1 MEDWPD
7 LKLTPSTSDP
17 ETDHQ
22 GENDDYTSARG
33 SVMTSFKR
41 SYLAAASAIA
51 LSLSACAPEAAKPEE
66 PAAPAAPAAPVAADP
81 AVSSLELAADPA
93 TLGFDAAAFA
103 KAKADIEAGIAAGKI
118 PGGLFLVAKGGKVVN
133 ITAVG
138 TEGPGDPDPVTPET
152 IFRIYSMSKPIV
164 SVATMQ
170 LVEDGKI
177 ALDDNI
183 SKYIPEFAN
192 PKVLVG
198 NGVTRPATREI
209 TVRDLLSHKSG
220 LIYGIFDPESE
231 LGKLYMAA
239 GDTRT
244 DFTDLDLAK
253 ALAALPLR
261 FDPGS
266 AWHYSRSTDVLGAV
280 IEVASGKTL
289 DVLLDE
295 QIFKPLGM
303 DDTHFYL
310 EEDEFKRLAEP
321 PTTIA
326 PLSTPMVKAPMFSG
340 GGGLNSTTE
349 DYFRFT
355 EMLRGKGTYRGV
367 EIIKPETL
375 DAMLVDEIATGVD
388 RKAWFYDAL
397 PGSGFGLGFGL
408 IPINPADPAAGRY
421 FTWSGYAGTNM
432 WVDPVNDITTIFMMQ
447 NNEASPD
454 FRPLHGQWVYGGY
467 KPASTSGPAAP
478 AAPAQ

>member
-1 MEDWPD
+1 M
-7 LKLTPSTSDP
+7 
-17 ETDHQ
+17 
-22 GENDDYTSARG
+22 
-33 SVMTSFKR
+33 KR
-41 SYLAAASAIA
+41 LMLATASAAILA
-51 LSLSACAPEAAKPEE
+51 LTAACSPEPAKPEE
-66 PAAPAAPAAPVAADP
+66 AAAPAVADP
-81 AVSSLELAADPA
+81 AQTSLVMAADPA
-93 TLGFDAAAFA
+93 TLGFNPAAFE

-118 PGGLFLVAKGGKVVN
+118 PGGLFLVAKGGQVVN

-138 TEGPGDPDPVTPET
+138 TEGPGDTDPVTPET
-152 IFRIYSMSKPIV
+152 IFRIYSMTKPIV

-177 ALDDNI
+177 GLDDPI

-198 NGVTRPATREI
+198 NGETRPAAREI
-209 TVRDLLSHKSG
+209 TVRDLLAHKSG

-231 LGKLYMAA
+231 LGKMYMAA
-239 GDTRT
+239 GDTRF

-253 ALAALPLR
+253 AIAALPLR

-289 DVLLDE
+289 DVLLE
-295 QIFKPLGM
+295 EKIFKPLGM

-310 EEDEFKRLAEP
+310 EEDEFSRLAEP
-321 PTTIA
+321 PATIP
-326 PLSTPMVKAPMFSG
+326 PLSTPKVKQPMLSG
-340 GGGLNSTTE
+340 GGGLNATTE
-349 DYFRFT
+349 DYFRFV

-367 EIIKPETL
+367 QIIKPETL
-375 DAMLVDEIATGVD
+375 DTMLVDEIATGVD

-397 PGSGFGLGFGL
+397 PGAGFGLGFGL
-408 IPINPADPAAGRY
+408 IPINPADPAAGKY

-447 NNEASPD
+447 NNEASQD

-467 KPASTSGPAAP
+467 SPATTSGPAQ
-478 AAPAQ
+478 APAQ

>member
-1 MEDWPD
+1 MKS
-7 LKLTPSTSDP
+7 LKRP
-17 ETDHQ
+17 
-22 GENDDYTSARG
+22 
-33 SVMTSFKR
+33 
-41 SYLAAASAIA
+41 YLAAASALALA
-51 LSLSACAPEAAKPEE
+51 LSLTACAPEAAKPEA
-66 PAAPAAPAAPVAADP
+66 AAPAAPTVADP
-81 AVSSLELAADPA
+81 KVSSLEMAADPA
-93 TLGFDAAAFA
+93 TLGFNPAAFE

-138 TEGPGDPDPVTPET
+138 TEGPGDTDPVTPET

-177 ALDDNI
+177 GLDDPI

-198 NGVTRPATREI
+198 KGETRPATREI

-220 LIYGIFDPESE
+220 LIYGIFAAPDDE
-231 LGKLYMAA
+231 LGKMYMAA
-239 GDTRT
+239 GDVSYDITA
-244 DFTDLDLAK
+244 LELSK
-253 ALAALPLR
+253 AIAALPLSA
-261 FDPGS
+261 DPGS
-266 AWHYSRSTDVLGAV
+266 KWTYSRSTDVLGAV
-280 IEVASGKTL
+280 IEIAAGKPL
-289 DVLLDE
+289 DVLLQE
-295 QIFKPLGM
+295 QIFTPLGM

-310 EEDEFKRLAEP
+310 EEDEFNRLAEP
-321 PTTIA
+321 PTTIP
-326 PLSTPMVKAPMFSG
+326 PLSTPKVKQPMLSG

-349 DYFRFT
+349 DYFRFV

-375 DAMLVDEIATGVD
+375 DIMLKDEIATGVD

-397 PGSGFGLGFGL
+397 PGAGFGLGFGL
-408 IPINPADPAAGRY
+408 IPVNPADPASPKY

-432 WVDPVNDITTIFMMQ
+432 WIDPTNDITTIFMMQ
-447 NNEASPD
+447 NNEASQD

-467 KPASTSGPAAP
+467 SPATTSGPAATP
-478 AAPAQ
+478 AEAAPQ

>member
-1 MEDWPD
+1 
-7 LKLTPSTSDP
+7 
-17 ETDHQ
+17 
-22 GENDDYTSARG
+22 
-33 SVMTSFKR
+33 MTSIKR

-51 LSLSACAPEAAKPEE
+51 LALSACAPEAAKPEE
-66 PAAPAAPAAPVAADP
+66 PAAPAAPVAADP
-81 AVSSLELAADPA
+81 AVSSLEMAADPA
-93 TLGFDAAAFA
+93 ALGFDPAAFA

-164 SVATMQ
+164 SIATMQ

-177 ALDDNI
+177 SLEDPI

-231 LGKLYMAA
+231 LGKMYMAA
-239 GDTRT
+239 GDTRF

-280 IEVASGKTL
+280 IEVAAGKPL
-289 DVLLDE
+289 DALLDE
-295 QIFKPLGM
+295 QIFTPLGM
-303 DDTHFYL
+303 NDTHFYL
-310 EEDEFKRLAEP
+310 EEDEFNRLAEP

-326 PLSTPMVKAPMFSG
+326 AAV
-340 GGGLNSTTE
+340 
-349 DYFRFT
+349 
-355 EMLRGKGTYRGV
+355 
-367 EIIKPETL
+367 
-375 DAMLVDEIATGVD
+375 DAEGESA
-388 RKAWFYDAL
+388 DAL
-397 PGSGFGLGFGL
+397 GRRRPQLDDGRLFPLRRDAARQGHVSRRRDHQAGIAG
-408 IPINPADPAAGRY
+408 PDAAGRDRD
-421 FTWSGYAGTNM
+421 G
-432 WVDPVNDITTIFMMQ
+432 
-447 NNEASPD
+447 
-454 FRPLHGQWVYGGY
+454 R
-467 KPASTSGPAAP
+467 
-478 AAPAQ
+478 

>member
-1 MEDWPD
+1 M
-7 LKLTPSTSDP
+7 KSI
-17 ETDHQ
+17 
-22 GENDDYTSARG
+22 
-33 SVMTSFKR
+33 KR
-41 SYLAAASAIA
+41 RYLAAASAIA
-51 LSLSACAPEAAKPEE
+51 LALSACGPEAATPDAT
-66 PAAPAAPAAPVAADP
+66 AAAAVADP
-81 AVSSLELAADPA
+81 AVSSLEMANDPA
-93 TLGFDAAAFA
+93 ALGFNPAAFE
-103 KAKADIEAGIAAGKI
+103 KARADIEAGIAAGKI
-118 PGGLFLVAKGGKVVN
+118 PGGIFLVAKGGKVVN

-138 TEGPGDPDPVTPET
+138 TEGPGDADPVTPET
-152 IFRIYSMSKPIV
+152 IFRVYSMTKPIV

-177 ALDDNI
+177 GLDDPI

-198 NGVTRPATREI
+198 KGETRPAAREI

-220 LIYGIFDPESE
+220 LIYGIFAAPDDE

-239 GDTRT
+239 GDVRT
-244 DFTDLDLAK
+244 DMTSLEQAK
-253 ALAALPLR
+253 AFAALPLA

-266 AWHYSRSTDVLGAV
+266 AWTYSRSTDVLGAV
-280 IEVASGKTL
+280 IEIAASKPL

-295 QIFKPLGM
+295 QIFTPLGM

-310 EEDEFKRLAEP
+310 DADEFDRLAEP
-321 PTTIA
+321 PAGIT
-326 PLSTPMVKAPMFSG
+326 LSTPKEKEPMLSG
-340 GGGLNSTTE
+340 GGGLNATTE
-349 DYFRFT
+349 DYFRFV

-388 RKAWFYDAL
+388 RKAWFYEGL
-397 PGSGFGLGFGL
+397 PGAGFGLGFGL
-408 IPINPADPAAGRY
+408 IPINPADPASGKY

-454 FRPLHGQWVYGGY
+454 FRPLHAEWVYGGY
-467 KPASTSGPAAP
+467 SPAATSGPAA
-478 AAPAQ
+478 AQ

>member
-1 MEDWPD
+1 MKS
-7 LKLTPSTSDP
+7 LKRPSLERTC
-17 ETDHQ
+17 
-22 GENDDYTSARG
+22 
-33 SVMTSFKR
+33 
-41 SYLAAASAIA
+41 LAAASALALA
-51 LSLSACAPEAAKPEE
+51 LSLTACGPEAAKPEA
-66 PAAPAAPAAPVAADP
+66 AAPAAPTVADP
-81 AVSSLELAADPA
+81 AVSSLEMAVDPA
-93 TLGFDAAAFA
+93 TLGFNPAAFE

-177 ALDDNI
+177 GLDDPI

-198 NGVTRPATREI
+198 KGETRPAAREI

-220 LIYGIFDPESE
+220 LIYGIFAAPDDE
-231 LGKLYMAA
+231 LGKMYMAA
-239 GDTRT
+239 GDVSYDITA
-244 DFTDLDLAK
+244 LELSK
-253 ALAALPLR
+253 AIAALPLA

-266 AWHYSRSTDVLGAV
+266 AWTYSRSTDVLGAV
-280 IEVASGKTL
+280 IEKAAGKPL
-289 DVLLDE
+289 DVLLEE
-295 QIFKPLGM
+295 QIFTPLGM
-303 DDTHFYL
+303 NDTHFYL
-310 EEDEFKRLAEP
+310 EEDEFNRLAEP
-321 PTTIA
+321 PATIP
-326 PLSTPMVKAPMFSG
+326 PLSTPKVKQPMLSG

-355 EMLRGKGTYRGV
+355 EMLRNKGTYRGV

-375 DAMLVDEIATGVD
+375 DTMLKDEIATGVN
-388 RKAWFYDAL
+388 RKAWFYDAM

-408 IPINPADPAAGRY
+408 IPINPADPAAGKY

-432 WVDPVNDITTIFMMQ
+432 WIDPVNDITTIFMMQ
-447 NNEASPD
+447 NNEASQD

-467 KPASTSGPAAP
+467 SPATTSGPAAG
-478 AAPAQ
+478 AAPQ